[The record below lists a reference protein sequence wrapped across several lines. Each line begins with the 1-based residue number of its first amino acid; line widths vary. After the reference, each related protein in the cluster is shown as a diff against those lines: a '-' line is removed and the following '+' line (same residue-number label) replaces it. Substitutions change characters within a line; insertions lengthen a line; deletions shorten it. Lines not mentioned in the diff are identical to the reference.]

1 MRSWKRGTVGLTGTA
16 WNCTSLFCAGRIS
29 SWTVSQSVDVA
40 DLSRVSANGDPT
52 CRAGNRFR
60 FFRSCPCGS
69 RCSTPSPGGWKA
81 TLHTMIIWGIECQPL
96 RHVQHDTA
104 YVQTCVDLVLCS
116 PLCGIFVFS
125 HLKALKRA
133 HRLCR
138 SGAGSVHRGGNI

>member
-1 MRSWKRGTVGLTGTA
+1 MGTQHAMLETGSDFSEA
-16 WNCTSLFCAGRIS
+16 VLVVLAVPPLLLEG
-29 SWTVSQSVDVA
+29 
-40 DLSRVSANGDPT
+40 
-52 CRAGNRFR
+52 
-60 FFRSCPCGS
+60 
-69 RCSTPSPGGWKA
+69 